1 MCLQQNLRCVIQL
14 SQPSNAGASLKS
26 TSSRTRSLPFPPIL
40 TTITCDDHTPAAW
53 NFTRIIKVV
62 ILQEAEE
69 EEKDEDDEEEKDE
82 DEDDED
88 EEEEEK
94 DDEEEKDEDDEEE
107 KDEDDEEEKDED
119 GASSTVHPQI

>member
-1 MCLQQNLRCVIQL
+1 MQQNLGCVIQL

-26 TSSRTRSLPFPPIL
+26 TSSRTPSLPFPPIL

-82 DEDDED
+82 DEEDED
-88 EEEEEK
+88 EEEK
-94 DDEEEKDEDDEEE
+94 DDK
-107 KDEDDEEEKDED
+107 EEKDED
-119 GASSTVHPQI
+119 GVSSTVHPHI

>member
-26 TSSRTRSLPFPPIL
+26 TSSRTPSLPFPPIL

-69 EEKDEDDEEEKDE
+69 EEKD
-82 DEDDED
+82 
-88 EEEEEK
+88 
-94 DDEEEKDEDDEEE
+94 DEEEKDEDDEEE